1 LVDAQGRLLL
11 QSCAFESPKL
21 AAQTIARLQRE
32 GTAVLGELAH
42 ALEPLTVDLAE
53 LDAALTLFSAPA

>member
-1 LVDAQGRLLL
+1 
-11 QSCAFESPKL
+11 L